1 MNKTGRSAQDAQA
14 LAVEALAFLGAEPE
28 RLGRFLS
35 LTGLSPGTI
44 RTAARDPGFLV
55 AVLDHLAEDES
66 LLLAFAGNA
75 GLDPRAV
82 LAARAA
88 LAGPHAE
95 GLREG

>member
-1 MNKTGRSAQDAQA
+1 MNKTGKSAADAQA
-14 LAVEALAFLGAEPE
+14 LAVDALAFLAADLE

-35 LTGLSPGTI
+35 LTGLAPDTI
-44 RTAARDPGFLV
+44 RQAARSPGFLV
-55 AVLDHLAEDES
+55 AVLDHLAQDDS

-75 GLDPRAV
+75 GHDPRAV